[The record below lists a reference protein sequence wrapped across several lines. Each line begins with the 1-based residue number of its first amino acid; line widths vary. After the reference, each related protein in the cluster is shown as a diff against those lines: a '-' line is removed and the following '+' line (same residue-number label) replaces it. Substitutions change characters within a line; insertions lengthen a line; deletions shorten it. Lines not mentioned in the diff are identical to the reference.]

1 MNVTRKLLIV
11 TCLLASAF
19 AAAQTVY
26 HSKDAQGNP
35 VFSDQPKPG
44 AKEIE
49 IKPVNTTPS
58 LTPTYAPPQT
68 ENQFKG
74 YAHIGVSVPSPIPN
88 GLVPTNVGIL
98 VEPALQPGHNW
109 QLKLDGSAIAS
120 GTEAG
125 ATIPPL
131 ERGNHV
137 LQVDVLDSGH
147 IVGSSDPVD
156 VFVLLPGSGGGN
168 NSVRPRPT
176 PH

>member
-1 MNVTRKLLIV
+1 VNLTRKFLIV
-11 TCLLASAF
+11 LCLSVSTLTG
-19 AAAQTVY
+19 AQTVY

-44 AKEIE
+44 AKAVEV
-49 IKPVNTTPS
+49 KPTNTTPA
-58 LTPTYAPPQT
+58 LTPTYTPPPT
-68 ENQFKG
+68 SNQFKA
-74 YAHIGVSVPSPIPN
+74 YSHIGIAVPSPIPN

-98 VEPALQPGHNW
+98 VEPALQPGHSW
-109 QLKLDGSAIAS
+109 QLKLDGGAIAS

-137 LQVDVLDSGH
+137 LQIDVLDGGRV
-147 IVGSSDPVD
+147 VGSSDPVD

-168 NSVRPRPT
+168 NILKPT